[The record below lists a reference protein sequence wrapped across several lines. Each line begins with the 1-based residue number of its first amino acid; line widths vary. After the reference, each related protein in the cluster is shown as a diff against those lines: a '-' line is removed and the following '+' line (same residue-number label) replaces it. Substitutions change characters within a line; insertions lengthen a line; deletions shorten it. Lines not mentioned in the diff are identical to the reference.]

1 MVERAFQ
8 YPISNMSDQ
17 SIREGVRVRVVEV
30 GSDYY
35 GRTGKVDALVS
46 YVGGPGGSAGGP
58 PESRG
63 WRVIF
68 DWPLGGL
75 GGQAILR
82 EHEIEAI
89 PSVLDRSDTNAG

>member
-1 MVERAFQ
+1 M
-8 YPISNMSDQ
+8 NDQ
-17 SIREGVRVRVVEV
+17 SIREGVKVRVIGV

-35 GRTGKVDALVS
+35 GRTGKVDALVP
-46 YVGGPGGSAGGP
+46 YVGGAGGRAGGP
-58 PESRG
+58 PETRG

-82 EHEIEAI
+82 EPELEVTPGI
-89 PSVLDRSDTNAG
+89 LDRPDTNVA